1 MMSTALLVTTFAV
14 LLNCVSGI
22 LTCGGCIS
30 GDIDNEYYCKG
41 AKRYVY
47 FRCESGVPQ
56 LEWNIYPLFESTV
69 FLSALDEEDN
79 VIRRGGA
86 TIFVDT
92 TDVTS
97 SKTLIISYLW
107 LNLGEMDSELNVTCT
122 NGGVF
127 YWVLKPSGESTLK
140 PNIKDAYVVKD
151 PNSEEEITVFYKW
164 DHPNF
169 REILGYNVKT
179 FLDGQLISIISLPK
193 ASVNGSHNVHHPNDG
208 ELSLEIE
215 AVDHCNERH
224 SSEIFTVSR
233 SYIVSDESECLTSA
247 QVDEYCASQTP
258 SSTLTPST
266 TDSSSINNTAIIVAS
281 IALVAFGIL
290 AAAII
295 MLFIV
300 LKKHTHRR
308 INNNKPP
315 AISGQS
321 NIMLG
326 PYRMPRSDD
335 TSSCSASQSTEG
347 SV

>member
-1 MMSTALLVTTFAV
+1 MLTVLLISTFALLF
-14 LLNCVSGI
+14 NCVSGY

-30 GDIDNEYYCKG
+30 DDINNEYYCRG
-41 AKRYVY
+41 AERYIY
-47 FRCESGVPQ
+47 FRCESNRTQ
-56 LEWNIYPLFESTV
+56 LEWDVSPLFGTKV
-69 FLSALDEEDN
+69 VLSGLNEEDN
-79 VIRRGGA
+79 IIRRGGA
-86 TIFVDT
+86 SIFVDT
-92 TDVTS
+92 IEITS
-97 SKTLIISYLW
+97 TKSLIISYLW
-107 LNLGEMDSELNVTCT
+107 LNLGEMDSELNVTCINT
-122 NGGVF
+122 GVF

-140 PNIKDAYVVKD
+140 PNIKDAYVVRD
-151 PNSEEEITVFYKW
+151 PNSEEEMTVFYKW

-215 AVDHCNERH
+215 AVDHCH
-224 SSEIFTVSR
+224 QKYSSEVFTVPR
-233 SYIVSDESECLTSA
+233 SSDESECLTSA

-266 TDSSSINNTAIIVAS
+266 TDSSSINNTALIVGC

-290 AAAII
+290 AAVMIV
-295 MLFIV
+295 LFIG

-347 SV
+347 SVAP